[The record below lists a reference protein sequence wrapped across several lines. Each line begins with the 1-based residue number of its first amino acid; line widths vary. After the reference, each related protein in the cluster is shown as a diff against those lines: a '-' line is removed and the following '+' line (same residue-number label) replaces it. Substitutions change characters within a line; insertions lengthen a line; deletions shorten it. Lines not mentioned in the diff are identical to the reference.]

1 MVTVFIISPSR
12 DLGKMSEENTHN
24 ECKFSGHEKPLG
36 LTLLPTKKDGHRNV
50 GDQFHLLLALLGVL
64 SWSRLVAPLRPSNF
78 FYLMVYGDF
87 LDFHVVPPVKS
98 GWKKLKGP
106 RGPTCINQH
115 RTPRSTR
122 KRWNW
127 SPTFR
132 CPSLFVRSS
141 VLEFSKKLCWL
152 FFCQKGKFSGLIK
165 S

>member
-1 MVTVFIISPSR
+1 MTLS
-12 DLGKMSEENTHN
+12 LGIHCWLAEGTRCLQKGDMLMGFSITQPLSEGNT
-24 ECKFSGHEKPLG
+24 F
-36 LTLLPTKKDGHRNV
+36 TLLPTKRDGHRNV

-127 SPTFR
+127 SPTFQ
-132 CPSLFVRSS
+132 CPSLFVRGS
-141 VLEFSKKLCWL
+141 VGPDQFLSFVAHG
-152 FFCQKGKFSGLIK
+152 Q
-165 S
+165 